1 MLKLILIREGRK
13 NIITNIRRKTKYVIG
28 REKLSK
34 TEKLQRYAKC
44 RRNLIPR
51 FLVNKLIKL
60 ATMYVS
66 RFKICH
72 TFDYKRKKKHKPLYA
87 VEYRHNWD
95 QNICTLSYPKY
106 QNNIKKRYFS
116 IPKQILQVLR
126 LYDNIYPKKKN

>member
-72 TFDYKRKKKHKPLYA
+72 TFDYKRKKNTNHSMPQNTDITGTKIYVLCHI
-87 VEYRHNWD
+87 
-95 QNICTLSYPKY
+95 QNIKTISKKGIFQF
-106 QNNIKKRYFS
+106 QNKFCKFCVYMI
-116 IPKQILQVLR
+116 
-126 LYDNIYPKKKN
+126 IYIQKKN